1 MMISAQ
7 SAPPEMNF
15 TYGQKGTREL
25 GVAGSIQLPMT
36 VNNPPEGFPGEMGGT
51 TAALQPF
58 FKFFLMKGLHADLR
72 LLFQGT
78 WVEENETQAKSEQTT
93 TIVMPSV
100 GYTLAILPRLQL
112 DLSVQAGMLSYRVF
126 DDSSGADILDTT
138 ISYGGSVTILSPIS
152 ESAVF
157 GTGLIL
163 NWTELN
169 FGSEELS
176 ILQKIITLQISWY
189 F

>member
-1 MMISAQ
+1 MDF
-7 SAPPEMNF
+7 N
-15 TYGQKGTREL
+15 YGQKGTREL

-36 VNNPPEGFPGEMGGT
+36 VNNPPTDFPDTMGGT
-51 TAALQPF
+51 TATLQPF
-58 FKFFLMKGLHADLR
+58 FKLFLLDGLHADFR

-78 WVEENETQAKSEQTT
+78 WVEENDAQAKSEQTT

-126 DDSSGADILDTT
+126 DDASGADILDTT
-138 ISYGGSVTILSPIS
+138 ISYGGSVAILSPIS

-169 FGSEELS
+169 LGGEELS

>member
-1 MMISAQ
+1 MLVSAQ
-7 SAPPEMNF
+7 SAPPEMEF
-15 TYGQKGTREL
+15 SYGQKGTKEL
-25 GVAGSIQLPMT
+25 GIAGSIQLPMT
-36 VNNPPEGFPGEMGGT
+36 VNDPPEGFPGEMGGT
-51 TAALQPF
+51 TATLQPF
-58 FKFFLMKGLHADLR
+58 FKLFLLDGLHADLR

-78 WVEENETQAKSEQTT
+78 WVEENEAQAKSEQTT
-93 TIVMPSV
+93 TIVMPSA
-100 GYTLAILPRLQL
+100 GYTIAILPRLQL
-112 DLSVQAGMLSYRVF
+112 DLSIQGGMLSYRVF

-163 NWTELN
+163 NWTELD